1 MAAVLPALVWPTFS
15 VDSLAASPIEGTWR
29 TQNLVLEIFD
39 CEELVCGRIAW
50 LGDPVRRLS
59 QCGKTIVWGLRPT
72 GASEWTGGA
81 ILDPNDGVKYDLSAS
96 FQPDGTIHARIYSG
110 IELIGTTKI
119 LRRIPLRSL
128 AGWC

>member
-1 MAAVLPALVWPTFS
+1 MAVVLAALVWPTFS
-15 VDSLAASPIEGTWR
+15 VDSLAASSIEGAWR
-29 TQNLVLEIFD
+29 TQNLVVEIFK
-39 CEELVCGRIAW
+39 CEELACGRIVW

-81 ILDPNDGVKYDLSAS
+81 ILDPNDGAKYDLSAS
-96 FQPDGTIHARIYSG
+96 FQPDGTIHARIYNG
-110 IELIGTTKI
+110 LFGTTKI
-119 LRRIPLRSL
+119 LTRIPLRSL